1 MTSLADEILGYWR
14 TIERGYSQQIRSLN
28 DDRWPAWA
36 LHLPDEAVGVAIPY
50 PFDQRVNETFA
61 NVRLEAAAIANLTNG
76 RMLILTSYEATPAFA
91 AVCAQFIAPGESG
104 VAREAIVGDP
114 VAWWREWK
122 RLLGNKN
129 VEKRVYDVLGELI
142 GIAVLKQAGCS
153 PKWTGPDGISTDI
166 DCGTSK
172 YEVKSSVA
180 RSSRAFEAHGLFQ
193 LSADS
198 VPKYLIFAQFEPSEK
213 GLSIDGLVAQLAS
226 QGYSLSDLN
235 ASLNKLGYPEGA
247 SSRTTSY
254 RLISL
259 SQYDV
264 NDEFPHIE
272 PSSFATGS
280 LPKGVSSITYT
291 VSLDGISS
299 INLMPLVPKDILQRS
314 GR

>member
-14 TIERGYSQQIRSLN
+14 TIERGYSQQIRFLS

-36 LHLPDEAVGVAIPY
+36 LHLPDETVGVAIPY
-50 PFDQRVNETFA
+50 PFEQPVIETFA
-61 NVRLEAAAIANLTNG
+61 NVRLEAATIANLTNG
-76 RMLILTSYEATPAFA
+76 RMLILTSYEATSAFA
-91 AVCAQFIAPGESG
+91 AVCAQFIAPGENG
-104 VAREAIVGDP
+104 VTREAIVSNP

-122 RLLGNKN
+122 GLLGNKN
-129 VEKRVYDVLGELI
+129 VEKRVYDILGELI
-142 GIAVLKQAGCS
+142 GLAALKQAGCS
-153 PKWTGPDGISTDI
+153 PIWTGPDGISTDI

-180 RSSRAFEAHGLFQ
+180 RNSRTFEAHGLFQ

-198 VPKYLIFAQFEPSEK
+198 VPKYLIFAQFEPSEN
-213 GLSIDGLVAQLAS
+213 GLSIDGLVAHLAS

-264 NDEFPHIE
+264 NDEFPRIE
-272 PSSFATGS
+272 PSSFTTGS
-280 LPKGVSSITYT
+280 LPRGVLSITYT
-291 VSLDGISS
+291 VSLDGLNFIDLLTLFPDAIS
-299 INLMPLVPKDILQRS
+299 
-314 GR
+314 